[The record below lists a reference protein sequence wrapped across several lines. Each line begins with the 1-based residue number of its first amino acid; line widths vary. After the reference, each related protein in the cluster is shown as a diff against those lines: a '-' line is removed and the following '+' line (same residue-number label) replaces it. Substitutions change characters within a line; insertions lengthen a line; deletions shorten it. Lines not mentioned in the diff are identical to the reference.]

1 MSSVDTAVTSKSSRP
16 FFLARLFNGDYG
28 LAKTFWIY
36 AVCLSLLFK
45 LLIVLAAV
53 YLHSRPIALAL
64 MVPYYPYRVIALSGA
79 WHAADKYDGRDAWA
93 VLAKVAV
100 VIGWLFVASE
110 LMDLYQMLF
119 YPAV

>member
-1 MSSVDTAVTSKSSRP
+1 MSGVDTAAKSAGS
-16 FFLARLFNGDYG
+16 FFLERLFKGDYG
-28 LAKTFWIY
+28 LAKTFWVY

-45 LLIVLAAV
+45 LLIVAVAV

-64 MVPYYPYRVIALSGA
+64 MVPYYPYRFIALSGA
-79 WHAADKYDGRDAWA
+79 WHAADKYDGRDVWA
-93 VLAKVAV
+93 VLAKTAV

-119 YPAV
+119 YPVI